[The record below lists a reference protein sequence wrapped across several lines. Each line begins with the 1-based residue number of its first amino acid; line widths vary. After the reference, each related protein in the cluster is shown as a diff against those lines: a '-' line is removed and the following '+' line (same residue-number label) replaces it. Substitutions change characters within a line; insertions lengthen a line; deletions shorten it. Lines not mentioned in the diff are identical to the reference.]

1 MTTKDS
7 YKEGDTSNYD
17 IQDVDTE
24 KLQESLQQFDEKNK
38 AVQQSIQKIEAAKK
52 EKDAKAT
59 LEALEGQLQGA
70 LQNIKQLEK
79 EIQDTQ
85 NEVGQKLG
93 HRSSGP
99 GERRK
104 PLDPDEQEMA
114 YELKS
119 QLLKNVEIQN
129 QKLKTEFTLH
139 EKMTESRML
148 SQQNKRLH
156 DDVTLS
162 RANSMRLIKVFERK
176 AKEADSKLKEMTQ
189 ELHRSQ
195 DLAEKYRNLY
205 ELERRKNAKEGEH
218 LPPVEDVSKL
228 PDKETSYSFL
238 GTNTRINDIIR
249 KNEVLVEE
257 NSDQK
262 REIRR
267 LKEDN
272 HRLVRQTKL
281 AMQDRDQMLHKLETS
296 EANRRNLLKRLEKE
310 KDQHQT
316 LSRSLTRQ
324 ASDWILLKKQIA
336 QFDEEYRWSQVIGL
350 WLKNARGRG
359 RQIFPP
365 LAPEAL
371 QDMVANDP
379 ALHDNKSEQVD

>member
-1 MTTKDS
+1 MSTKDN
-7 YKEGDTSNYD
+7 YK
-17 IQDVDTE
+17 
-24 KLQESLQQFDEKNK
+24 KLQDSIQQFDEQNK
-38 AVQQSIQKIEAAKK
+38 AVIQSIQKIDSTKK
-52 EKDAKAT
+52 EKDAKAN
-59 LEALEGQLQGA
+59 LETLEGQLQSA
-70 LQNIKQLEK
+70 LQNVKQLEK
-79 EIQDTQ
+79 EIQEAQT
-85 NEVGQKLG
+85 EVNQKLG
-93 HRSSGP
+93 RKSSGP
-99 GERRK
+99 AGPRK
-104 PLDPDEQEMA
+104 PLDPDDQEMA

-139 EKMTESRML
+139 EKMTESRLL

-176 AKEADSKLKEMTQ
+176 AKEADTKLKEMTI

-205 ELERRKNAKEGEH
+205 ELERRKNLKDGEH
-218 LPPVEDVSKL
+218 LPPVEDTTKL
-228 PDKETSYSFL
+228 PDKESSYTFL
-238 GTNTRINDIIR
+238 GGGIRINDIIR
-249 KNEVLVEE
+249 KNEVLTEE
-257 NSDQK
+257 NTDLK

-272 HRLVRQTKL
+272 NRLVRQTKL
-281 AMQDRDQMLHKLETS
+281 AMQDRDQILHKLETS

-350 WLKNARGRG
+350 WLKNARGR
-359 RQIFPP
+359 RQTFPP

-371 QDMVANDP
+371 QEMVANDP
-379 ALHDNKSEQVD
+379 AIHESISDLDETRTSNK